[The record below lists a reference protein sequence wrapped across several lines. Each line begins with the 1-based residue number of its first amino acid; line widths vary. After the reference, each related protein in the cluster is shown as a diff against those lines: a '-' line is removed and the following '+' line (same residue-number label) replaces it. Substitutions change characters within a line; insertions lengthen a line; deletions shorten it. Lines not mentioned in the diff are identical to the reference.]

1 MAYSFS
7 PPCDGVCIMLLII
20 MMEATVYLLEP
31 LIQSSSSPQGGARV
45 THPLFLNHDTA

>member
-20 MMEATVYLLEP
+20 VMEATVYSLEP
-31 LIQSSSSPQGGARV
+31 LLQSSSSPRGGARV
-45 THPLFLNHDTA
+45 TRPLFLNHDTA